1 MKRWSEGTGVG
12 FGYLLWAFV
21 LTCAVQ
27 GGAAAAQGDVQPVTL
42 AHASEFTLH
51 SAATGRDYLI
61 QVAEPQGSPP
71 AGGYPVLYVLDGN
84 AYWPMVR
91 LAHRMFSRHGP
102 YGKPTPLLI
111 VGVGYP
117 GVERFDFDARAEDYT
132 PAAPEHADNR
142 RRGQRSYGGAAR
154 FLEFIEQQLKPAIGA
169 RYPVD
174 EGAQSIVG
182 YSFGG
187 LFVLHVLFTHPDA
200 FANYLA
206 IAPSIWWNDRY
217 ILRELAAFA
226 ERNEAPQAAAGIAGS
241 CVLIG
246 AGALAQTPRPEERGT
261 LQAKQLKARNMVD
274 NARMLARR
282 LQQLR
287 PDMTTQFVTFPGA
300 RHGTVMRPAA
310 PRVLKFLDRC
320 GSAAQ

>member
-1 MKRWSEGTGVG
+1 MRRWSEGTGVG
-12 FGYLLWAFV
+12 FGHLLWTFV
-21 LTCAVQ
+21 LTCAVH
-27 GGAAAAQGDVQPVTL
+27 GGAAAAQGDVQAVTL

-117 GVERFDFDARAEDYT
+117 GVERFDFDARAQDYT

-182 YSFGG
+182 HSFGG
-187 LFVLHVLFTHPDA
+187 LFALYTLLHKPDA
-200 FANYLA
+200 FHFYGA
-206 IAPSIWWNDRY
+206 ISPSLWWGEGY
-217 ILRELAAFA
+217 ISRALDGATSGTELDG
-226 ERNEAPQAAAGIAGS
+226 R
-241 CVLIG
+241 CLLIG
-246 AGALAQTPRPEERGT
+246 VGQLEQTPRRDKQGTARAKLVRERHMVGS
-261 LQAKQLKARNMVD
+261 AR
-274 NARMLARR
+274 RLARR
-282 LQQLR
+282 LQRLYPRLQQELAV
-287 PDMTTQFVTFPGA
+287 FAGE
-300 RHGTVMRPAA
+300 RHGTVIWPAVR
-310 PRVLKFLDRC
+310 RVLAYLDHCETALR
-320 GSAAQ
+320 QKQEP